1 MATAKTSIQKSF
13 TAIIPFTKDAV
24 VNEEDRIIQGYATT
38 GSIDED
44 EQIISQKAVED
55 ALKPYTKYPTIRA
68 DHRPPPVGKT
78 IAGVMDKRG
87 LNVKV
92 QIGKNITACDD
103 AWNAIKQ
110 RLYTAF
116 SIGGKI
122 LEVQK
127 SFSKLAGK
135 DIETVTKLKILE
147 ISLTDSPA
155 NRDCFFDVIKSAVKA
170 THKGGATM
178 PNEDDPKT
186 KTEEENKT
194 PDAPETPDYDKRFEA
209 LEKGM
214 VQISEQLA
222 KHVPADTTKSKPED
236 TPEEPSEALKKSLL
250 ADIRK
255 DLGIEEQTEPNRAAH
270 QQNPNNITAP
280 PTTEEPYSLRKAIL
294 NTYQGVK
301 KEDS

>member
-24 VNEEDRIIQGYATT
+24 VNEDDRIIQGYATT

-55 ALKPYTKYPTIRA
+55 ALKPYTEYPTIRA

-110 RLYTAF
+110 GLYTAF
-116 SIGGKI
+116 SVGGKI
-122 LEVQK
+122 LEVKK
-127 SFSKLAGK
+127 SFNKLAGK

-178 PNEDDPKT
+178 PNDDPKN
-186 KTEEENKT
+186 KEEENKT
-194 PDAPETPDYDKRFEA
+194 PDAPETPDYEKRFEA
-209 LEKGM
+209 IEKGLG
-214 VQISEQLA
+214 QISEQLA
-222 KHVPADTTKSKPED
+222 KTVPADTTESKPED
-236 TPEEPSEALKKSLL
+236 TPEEPSEALKKALL

-255 DLGIEEQTEPNRAAH
+255 DLGIAEQKEPNRAAH
-270 QQNPNNITAP
+270 QQNPNDITAP

-294 NTYQGVK
+294 RTYQGEK
-301 KEDS
+301 KEES